1 MPRTQSALAICLAAL
16 LASTGFGQGQ
26 PFPPSI
32 SVPPVFTQV
41 SPTTIVPP
49 RTNALQPTPPEF
61 RGPPQP
67 ITPSP
72 TYTNPLPPQQK
83 KEAALALAPRGQA
96 SSSESLNGNGGAL
109 LTTLGSLA
117 LVLCLF
123 FAAAY
128 VLRRGTP
135 HALSALPDEVV
146 EILGRAPLPG
156 RHQMHLVRCG
166 HKLLLVAI
174 SAAGADTL
182 TEITD
187 PAEVDRLCG
196 LCRQDHPHSAT
207 NTFRNVLNQF
217 GGEREMEAGDA

>member
-1 MPRTQSALAICLAAL
+1 VSIPLA
-16 LASTGFGQGQ
+16 
-26 PFPPSI
+26 
-32 SVPPVFTQV
+32 
-41 SPTTIVPP
+41 
-49 RTNALQPTPPEF
+49 
-61 RGPPQP
+61 
-67 ITPSP
+67 
-72 TYTNPLPPQQK
+72 PQQK
-83 KEAALALAPRGQA
+83 QNEAALALAPRGQA
-96 SSSESLNGNGGAL
+96 SAGESLNGDSGAL

-135 HALSALPDEVV
+135 HAISGLPGEVV

-174 SAAGADTL
+174 SATGADTL

-196 LCRQDHPHSAT
+196 LCRQNHPHSAT
-207 NTFRNVLNQF
+207 TTFRPTLGYCGAPNGQ
-217 GGEREMEAGDA
+217 A